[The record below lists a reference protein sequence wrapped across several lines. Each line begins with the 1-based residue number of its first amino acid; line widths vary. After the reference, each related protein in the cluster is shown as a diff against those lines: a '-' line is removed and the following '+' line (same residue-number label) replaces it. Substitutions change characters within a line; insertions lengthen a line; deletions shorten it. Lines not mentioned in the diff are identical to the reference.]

1 MQKKSKITKIK
12 LLSTIL
18 AIAAIVLIGG
28 YFVVQQLNANTQF
41 TIFQKNHP
49 IEFAN
54 TGYLD
59 ETDSYTIPGDITIP
73 TSVTKDK
80 YSNGFNMWY
89 DFNKSVLTFQS
100 HEGDDL
106 LIYDFDV
113 YLKHNLVVFTYAYSE
128 DTDSSSKG
136 VTYQQKYKINFA
148 GTKLIRTKNSI
159 EMNYPKKERSNVK
172 KDAEDER
179 DRYEKYFNWVLQHK
193 ASYAT
198 LKKYGAKI
206 EQKKKTVISKS
217 QSKEKAEKKS
227 EATQEKF
234 SARNKEETLKKSY
247 YANFTDTE
255 WRTFIMKRAELMGLK
270 NSVIGMKTITTSEKV
285 KYFDYFYSGTGTVPE
300 SLNQPT
306 ETYYT
311 VTSAGKLYFIAL
323 PTLIHTKKYMQGES
337 QSWFP
342 KKITPEAFGDYF
354 YNADFPGGSDEMNAK
369 DYVPKG
375 RKPTTAE
382 VVNNI
387 MIVAPDED
395 SDY

>member
-136 VTYQQKYKINFA
+136 VT
-148 GTKLIRTKNSI
+148 
-159 EMNYPKKERSNVK
+159 
-172 KDAEDER
+172 
-179 DRYEKYFNWVLQHK
+179 
-193 ASYAT
+193 
-198 LKKYGAKI
+198 
-206 EQKKKTVISKS
+206 
-217 QSKEKAEKKS
+217 
-227 EATQEKF
+227 
-234 SARNKEETLKKSY
+234 
-247 YANFTDTE
+247 
-255 WRTFIMKRAELMGLK
+255 
-270 NSVIGMKTITTSEKV
+270 
-285 KYFDYFYSGTGTVPE
+285 
-300 SLNQPT
+300 
-306 ETYYT
+306 
-311 VTSAGKLYFIAL
+311 
-323 PTLIHTKKYMQGES
+323 
-337 QSWFP
+337 
-342 KKITPEAFGDYF
+342 
-354 YNADFPGGSDEMNAK
+354 
-369 DYVPKG
+369 
-375 RKPTTAE
+375 
-382 VVNNI
+382 
-387 MIVAPDED
+387 
-395 SDY
+395 